1 MAASDEQGSAAG
13 PPGLFERRLLL
24 EIEQWECKY
33 TLGLSPASIPPEYRF
48 QGGLFF
54 GQDFEIEARVI
65 APRSHRNEAYRIRLS
80 PVANSVHFGPDGL
93 DEVGRIYFR
102 APNGITTGSS
112 IMLFIPEATM
122 ATVAICLAHVWRYLD
137 ISTFDESE
145 DEASVSAFSFAR
157 DVHENLIPWVSGERS

>member
-1 MAASDEQGSAAG
+1 MAPTDEPNAVLD
-13 PPGLFERRLLL
+13 PGFFDNRLLL

-33 TLGLSPASIPPEYRF
+33 TLGLSPASIPLKYRF

-65 APRSHRNEAYRIRLS
+65 APRSHRDEAYRIRLS
-80 PVANSVHFGPDGL
+80 PVASSVDFGADGL

-102 APNGITTGSS
+102 AQNGITTGSS

-137 ISTFDESE
+137 ISTFDETD

-157 DVHENLIPWVSGERS
+157 DIHENLVPWVSGERT